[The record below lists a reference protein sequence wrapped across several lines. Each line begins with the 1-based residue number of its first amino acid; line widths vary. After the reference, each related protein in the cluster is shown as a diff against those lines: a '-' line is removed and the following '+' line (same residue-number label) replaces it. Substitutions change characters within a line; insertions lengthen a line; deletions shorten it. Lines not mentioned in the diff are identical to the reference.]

1 MLEIIV
7 PEAEYYNEAT
17 NEFISTSKCQLS
29 LEHSLVSIS
38 KWEAAHCK
46 PFFGR
51 TEKTEE
57 EVRDYVK
64 CMTLN
69 KGVDDK
75 VYSCLSADNIK
86 AIKDY
91 IDAPM
96 TATTFSNMQNQPPSR
111 QIITSEV
118 IYWSMIENGI
128 PFECQKW
135 HINRLLTLIRVCTI
149 KNTPAKKMSKN
160 DIWAMNSKLNAS
172 RRAAMHSK
180 G

>member
-7 PEAEYYNEAT
+7 PEGEFYNEQT
-17 NEFISTSKCQLS
+17 NEFVSTSKCQLS

-38 KWEAAHCK
+38 KWESIYCK

-51 TEKTEE
+51 AEKTEDE
-57 EVRDYVK
+57 IRAYVK

-69 KGVDDK
+69 KGIDDR
-75 VYSCLSADNIK
+75 VYACLSMDNVK
-86 AIKDY
+86 AIRDY

-96 TATTFSNMQNQPPSR
+96 TATTFSNYGNQAPSR

-135 HINRLLTLIRVCTI
+135 HINRLLTLIKVCTI
-149 KNTPAKKMSKN
+149 KNTPAKKMSKS
-160 DIWAMNSKLNAS
+160 DIFAMNSKLNAS